1 MKFWIYGYRIFKKN
15 RILNGILALQIFISI
30 LLLNLTIGRYSMQM
44 QSVTMFAD
52 LIDHQGI
59 YYMPADIFEYEP
71 VDQDNDIL
79 HNNLSS
85 QADFST
91 LKKVNCLGS
100 IHMLAFQPDN
110 VDSPIDTIVYADC
123 LIDKLPSFFKPQLWQ
138 TVKAQEDGKTIPV
151 IILSNLFKNKVT
163 SSRMLVRGSQWTNTP
178 EYRMV
183 DIKGKSHTGNLY
195 LDFSSS
201 GSGISCLDLF
211 TVYNDRFKQSPLFL
225 TRESAIQSI
234 TPYIFASLSC
244 QMIFFEPDIS
254 EADMQYNITQ
264 LEKTG
269 SVKTFSQLYQEG
281 LETTRSDSSSLLSVV
296 ICFFAVSL
304 VGIISMTVLNTLR
317 YLPMFSVYYICG
329 CRWRNCAWIILAYL
343 LCMFAVVAA
352 AALIFWPYMVI
363 KDLLFSMQILLT
375 GYNILATAAML
386 LLVVAL
392 ALIPAFVA
400 LKARSPMQILR
411 DKER

>member
-1 MKFWIYGYRIFKKN
+1 
-15 RILNGILALQIFISI
+15 
-30 LLLNLTIGRYSMQM
+30 
-44 QSVTMFAD
+44 
-52 LIDHQGI
+52 
-59 YYMPADIFEYEP
+59 
-71 VDQDNDIL
+71 
-79 HNNLSS
+79 
-85 QADFST
+85 
-91 LKKVNCLGS
+91 
-100 IHMLAFQPDN
+100 
-110 VDSPIDTIVYADC
+110 
-123 LIDKLPSFFKPQLWQ
+123 
-138 TVKAQEDGKTIPV
+138 
-151 IILSNLFKNKVT
+151 
-163 SSRMLVRGSQWTNTP
+163 MLVRGSQWTNTP

-234 TPYIFASLSC
+234 APYIFASLSC

-296 ICFFAVSL
+296 ICFSAVSL

-329 CRWRNCAWIILAYL
+329 CRWRNWRT
-343 LCMFAVVAA
+343 
-352 AALIFWPYMVI
+352 AALRRGHSRALMAASKAKHPIHLMNWKLFLRSWP
-363 KDLLFSMQILLT
+363 
-375 GYNILATAAML
+375 
-386 LLVVAL
+386 
-392 ALIPAFVA
+392 
-400 LKARSPMQILR
+400 
-411 DKER
+411 